1 MYVVSIND
9 NAKRNLKLK
18 EVSFISALSI
28 QNNKCLSYYPYK
40 HNN

>member
-18 EVSFISALSI
+18 GVFVYISIINS
-28 QNNKCLSYYPYK
+28 K
-40 HNN
+40 